1 MRTLLLSSLVFGLA
15 LAGPATSVGLDGLF
29 KSAEGFLDGGGTT
42 SSGDLAGLTDAQ
54 IDAGLKQALSLG
66 TERAVAVLGQ
76 PGGFLNDPQVR
87 IPLPGVLSSAADGL
101 RAAGQGR
108 YVDDFENAVNRAA
121 ESAIPRTLDIVQQTV
136 ADMSLQDVRGIL
148 TGPDDAATQFLRERA
163 GDDLLAAV
171 MPVVRQATDAAGVT
185 SAYKA
190 LVAQGGGMLGGI
202 GGLGGLLGTDSLD
215 LDRYVANETLEG
227 LFVKLAAE
235 EQRIRQDPVARTTD
249 LLETVFSN

>member
-1 MRTLLLSSLVFGLA
+1 MRNTVFSSILLGLVLVGPVMSS
-15 LAGPATSVGLDGLF
+15 GLDGLF
-29 KSAEGFLDGGGTT
+29 KSAGDLLQGGGTEAAGGV
-42 SSGDLAGLTDAQ
+42 SGLTDAQ

-66 TERAVAVLGQ
+66 TERAVALLGQ

-87 IPLPGVLSSAADGL
+87 IPLPGMLSTAAEGL

-108 YVDDFENAVNRAA
+108 YVDDFENTVNRAA
-121 ESAIPRTLDIVQQTV
+121 ERAIPETLEIVQQTV

-148 TGPDDAATQFLRERA
+148 TGPDDAATQYLRERA
-163 GDDLLAAV
+163 GDDLFAAV
-171 MPVVRQATDAAGVT
+171 LPIVQQATEAAGAT

-190 LVAQGGGMLGGI
+190 LVAQSGGMLGGL

-215 LDRYVANETLEG
+215 LDRYVTNETLDG

-235 EQRIRQDPVARTTD
+235 EKRIRQDPVARTTD